1 MVESNIKLRKPVT
14 EDGMALF
21 DLVKRCSPLD
31 QNSAYCNLLQ
41 CSHFAET
48 GIAAELDGEL
58 VGFVSGYRVPAQP
71 DVLFVWQVAV
81 DAKARGRGLSKNM
94 VLELLKRSSLSGI
107 QYIETTITPDNEASW
122 GLFRSLAKALNA
134 PFESSIHF
142 DEAEHFHGR
151 HKTEHLVKIGPF

>member
-14 EDGMALF
+14 EDGVALF

-48 GIAAELDGEL
+48 GIAAEMNGEL
-58 VGFVSGYRVPAQP
+58 VGFVSGYLIPDRA

-81 DAKARGRGLSKNM
+81 DEKARGRGLSKKM
-94 VLELLKRSSLSGI
+94 VLELLKRPSLSNV

-122 GLFRSLAKALNA
+122 GLFRSLSKTLDT
-134 PFESSIHF
+134 PFESSTHF
-142 DEAEHFHGR
+142 EEDAHFQGR